1 MRVMRSTVSYQP
13 LSQPSN
19 HPLSSTSLIPHPH
32 HFLSLT
38 LWYHFYR
45 LYLCR
50 FLPHLSL
57 SPSLYHLLLVLSHRY
72 EFYRIYLCRF
82 GDLLTDMEANG
93 IRVDE
98 THLRAA
104 EVRAREER
112 EAMQKL
118 FIEWAAGHCE
128 DAAHINTASPAQIGM
143 LLFGEWENGKRIAT
157 EKTFKIGK
165 DDEEYLKEH
174 TAVLLENPYAQVTTS
189 VCVCV
194 CVFTSTYRTL
204 TLSRP
209 FPS

>member
-1 MRVMRSTVSYQP
+1 MQGRNRHMAAARPPGERADEAGLGGIAGEEDVPIREHVRI
-13 LSQPSN
+13 LSN
-19 HPLSSTSLIPHPH
+19 LSD
-32 HFLSLT
+32 
-38 LWYHFYR
+38 
-45 LYLCR
+45 LCR
-50 FLPHLSL
+50 FLSHLSF

-118 FIEWAAGHCE
+118 FIEWAALHCE

-189 VCVCV
+189 VFV

-204 TLSRP
+204 TRHRP